1 MTSTR
6 ETAGRA
12 ARLADLTDALQ
23 GLQAAQRRVRS
34 REAQQPE
41 ALSFAQWRLLR
52 PLAAQDAL
60 NALNATTLARAAEL
74 APATVTAMLDQLV
87 TAGIVERARCDADR
101 RVVQNRLTP
110 AGKAA
115 WRAKED
121 ELRTKWTNALAGL
134 TDDDLEAGARVLV
147 QLRGYFETL

>member
-52 PLAAQDAL
+52 PLAAQD
-60 NALNATTLARAAEL
+60 ALNATTLARAAEL